1 MFGGKFTGTNQKPNH
16 PMVGAFKREPSN
28 EKTEKVKGVKD
39 YDEIRELVR
48 ENPRMVSG
56 NSVGKKKGRK

>member
-1 MFGGKFTGTNQKPNH
+1 MFGGKFTGMNKKPNH
-16 PMVGAFKREPSN
+16 PMVGAFKREASN

-39 YDEIRELVR
+39 YDKVRELVR
-48 ENPRMVSG
+48 EHPKMVPG